1 MKQFVYGN
9 TPGMLKQEINEDP
22 QSYAGKDAVF
32 LGIPWEGGVTW
43 NAYAG
48 TELLPK
54 AIRNASARYTG
65 YLPELDDINIWDNIV
80 AIDGGDLGCEPSDT
94 LKTFDKI
101 TEKAKELFTAGTV
114 PIFLG
119 GDHSITFPIMRG
131 LGEVK
136 KGKVGIIHMDAHFDN
151 RETYGDDPYA
161 RCCPLHRIAE
171 LQSVKST
178 SIVHF
183 GIRGA
188 RNAPQDGAYAK
199 KIGAKVVTINDIRMG
214 DMKDYMKIVKEAYDT
229 AAEGTDAVYVTVCSD
244 VLDIAYNPGGPLDG
258 NGLTTFELFNALYY
272 FACRGIAGFDVVEIY
287 PPADPNN
294 TSSHIAVQMIL
305 YVLAGLSKRKAEG
318 K

>member
-1 MKQFVYGN
+1 MKKFVYGN

-32 LGIPWEGGVTW
+32 MGIPWEGGVTW

-101 TEKAKELFTAGTV
+101 TEKAKELFSSGTV

-136 KGKVGIIHMDAHFDN
+136 QGKVGIIHMDAHFDN

-214 DMKDYMKIVKEAYDT
+214 DMKDYMKIVKEAYDA